1 MRNRLPRILLSLV
14 VGSFGVA
21 IGLYGGRFVAGGVGL
36 LFASSRQALPLAT
49 STTWWAF
56 VGLLGGLGLAFS
68 AVSQRRVRF
77 IVISVVGFAL
87 GGAIAAWPEIS
98 HVDRGTIQAALA
110 VPLGGAL
117 AGLLAGLAAQL
128 KVRAVPLSIVGA
140 LATVVARPH
149 LDTLIPPSDWI
160 ALLAPGALL
169 GAALAAFLPDNAVA
183 PPPAE

>member
-21 IGLYGGRFVAGGVGL
+21 IGLYFGRFIAGGVGL

-56 VGLLGGLGLAFS
+56 VGLLSGLGLAFS
-68 AVSQRRVRF
+68 AVTQRRVRF
-77 IVISVVGFAL
+77 VAVSVVGFAV

-98 HVDRGTIQAALA
+98 RLDRGTLQAALA

-117 AGLLAGLAAQL
+117 AGLLAGLAARL
-128 KVRAVPLSIVGA
+128 KVRAVPMSIVGA

-149 LDTLIPPSDWI
+149 LDALIPPPDWI
-160 ALLAPGALL
+160 ALLVPGALL
-169 GAALAAFLPDNAVA
+169 GAALAALMPDNAIA